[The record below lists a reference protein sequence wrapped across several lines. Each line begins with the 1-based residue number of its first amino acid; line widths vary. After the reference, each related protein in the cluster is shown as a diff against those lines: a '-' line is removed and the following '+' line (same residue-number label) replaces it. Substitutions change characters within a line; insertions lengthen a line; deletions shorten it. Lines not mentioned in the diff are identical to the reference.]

1 MMINR
6 SKLDFAN
13 SFHSFTRI
21 YIVELKIHI
30 SFTDEKTN
38 YPFPQ
43 EIRNA
48 DEQLPYI
55 TSGLQS
61 FLTMMIYEKEIV
73 VAAIGQSIMQNARA
87 RAVLAPLQ
95 AVLGVQVHHVT
106 GSKFMV
112 QQLNKSGFAVS
123 YSEVQLFERSAALN
137 KGTDRPQEFDN
148 TTYTL
153 HLHTGHTDDTIATL
167 DGYGQCHSMGI
178 MASVSPGIRANR
190 KRKIPRKSKF
200 NHDDFGVVGT
210 VLIRFTDWDG
220 TNPGMKYRKTDLP
233 AHDNKQTLFY
243 QHILIRKFLCFL
255 ASCLIFIMFF
265 LPQLIRE
272 QVMR

>member
-1 MMINR
+1 
-6 SKLDFAN
+6 
-13 SFHSFTRI
+13 
-21 YIVELKIHI
+21 
-30 SFTDEKTN
+30 
-38 YPFPQ
+38 
-43 EIRNA
+43 
-48 DEQLPYI
+48 
-55 TSGLQS
+55 
-61 FLTMMIYEKEIV
+61 MMIYEKEIV

-87 RAVLAPLQ
+87 WAVLAPLQ

-123 YSEVQLFERSAALN
+123 YSEVQLFERFAALN
-137 KGTDRPQEFDN
+137 RGTDRPQEFDN

-233 AHDNKQTLFY
+233 AHENKQTLFY

-255 ASCLIFIMFF
+255 ASCLIFIMFL

-272 QVMR
+272 QVMRWIQPHSYFYRSLTLTQQTTPAFGPPAVGTPMEGSGHSGHTCLLLHS